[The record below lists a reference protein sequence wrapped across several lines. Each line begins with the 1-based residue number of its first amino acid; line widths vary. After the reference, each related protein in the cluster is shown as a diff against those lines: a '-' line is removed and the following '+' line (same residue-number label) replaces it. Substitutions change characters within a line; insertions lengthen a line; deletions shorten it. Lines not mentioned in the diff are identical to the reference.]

1 LYLAHLVLEAR
12 KIVARKI
19 LKTDNMRC
27 RLNPQ
32 FCSTTIFQKRKVP
45 VKLSRRTFNQSLIGS
60 LLTLTLVKSLDQ
72 LDTLATPVKHIVRKW
87 LNDMEQVTVE
97 LRKGRVTPIE
107 WQHQIES
114 LLSKVEMSDL
124 LNAIDYDRIAKT
136 AVFPEDHESAEDIH
150 FAKTQGLP
158 EELSFAPYF
167 YALRKGAAIV
177 PHGHRNMSSMHM
189 MLKGQSQGWQF
200 ERVYDEKDY
209 LTIKP
214 TSDSVQNVGAVTTV
228 SDKST
233 NIHWF
238 KALTE
243 PVFMFNIGVFGINP
257 AKDFSGRDYI
267 DPLGGEKLKDGL
279 VRARRIEL
287 KEAYRLYGKS

>member
-1 LYLAHLVLEAR
+1 
-12 KIVARKI
+12 
-19 LKTDNMRC
+19 
-27 RLNPQ
+27 
-32 FCSTTIFQKRKVP
+32 
-45 VKLSRRTFNQSLIGS
+45 VKLSRRSFNRSLLSS
-60 LLTLTLVKSLDQ
+60 LLTFSLVKHLDQ
-72 LDTLATPVKHIVRKW
+72 LDSLASPVKPIVRKW

-97 LRKGRVTPIE
+97 LRKGRVAPVE
-107 WQHQIES
+107 WQRQIES

-124 LNAIDYDRIAKT
+124 LSAIDYDRIAKA

-150 FAKTQGLP
+150 FARTKGLP

-167 YALRKGAAIV
+167 YALRKGVAIV

-200 ERVYDEKDY
+200 ERVNDEKDY

-214 TSDSVQNVGAVTTV
+214 TSDSVLNVGAVTTV
-228 SDKST
+228 SDRST
-233 NIHWF
+233 NVHWF

-279 VRARRIEL
+279 IRARRIEL